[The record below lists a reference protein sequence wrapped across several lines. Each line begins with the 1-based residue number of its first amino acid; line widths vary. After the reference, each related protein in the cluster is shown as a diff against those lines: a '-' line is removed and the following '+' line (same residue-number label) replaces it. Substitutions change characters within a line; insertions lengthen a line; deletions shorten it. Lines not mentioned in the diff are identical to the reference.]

1 MIVKLQVLQDDLN
14 PNGGRTRDKVILAV
28 DRALKEAVWEADG
41 ENSWL
46 IRQY

>member
-1 MIVKLQVLQDDLN
+1 MIVKLQVLQDDLS
-14 PNGGRTRDKVILAV
+14 PSGERTRDKVILAV

-41 ENSWL
+41 VDSWL